1 MACVE
6 ACRDT
11 RCDEVS
17 MKWFRSQDGVA
28 LMMTLMVSAIAL
40 SVMAS
45 LMYIMVSGTRISGLN
60 KRFTT
65 ALEAGRGGQAVV
77 LEYIGT
83 RGLPDDEFMN
93 AISFDSSGTS
103 DTCLGDKLNKAT
115 VDWESAC
122 DSKITINP
130 SDDQTYDFK
139 FELDAYTVYA
149 KIVNTIEGNTSAGG
163 RSQKWVTTG
172 VVTAGGGG
180 AGGGGSIEVVPVP
193 YLYTIELDARKGT
206 RADAEKAKLSVL
218 YQY

>member
-1 MACVE
+1 M
-6 ACRDT
+6 
-11 RCDEVS
+11 
-17 MKWFRSQDGVA
+17 WFKNQDGVA

-40 SVMAS
+40 AVMAS

-83 RGLPDDEFMN
+83 RGLPDADFMN

-103 DTCLGDKLNKAT
+103 DTCLDDKLNKAT
-115 VDWESAC
+115 AKWDAAC
-122 DSKITINP
+122 DPLVTIDT
-130 SDDQTYDFK
+130 SDDQTYDYK
-139 FELDAYTVYA
+139 FELAAYTIYT

-163 RSQKWVTTG
+163 RSQQWVTTG

>member
-1 MACVE
+1 MAGVE
-6 ACRDT
+6 AGRDT

-17 MKWFRSQDGVA
+17 MKLFRSQDGVA
-28 LMMTLMVSAIAL
+28 LMMTLIVSAIAL

-77 LEYIGT
+77 LEYVGT
-83 RGLPDDEFMN
+83 RGRPDADFMN

-103 DTCLGDKLNKAT
+103 DTCLDDKLNKAT
-115 VDWESAC
+115 VDWDATC
-122 DSKITINP
+122 DAILTINTGD
-130 SDDQTYDFK
+130 SDTYDFK
-139 FELDAYTVYA
+139 FELAAYTIYS
-149 KIVNTIEGNTSAGG
+149 KIVNTIEVNTSAGG
-163 RSQKWVTTG
+163 KAQKWVTTG

-180 AGGGGSIEVVPVP
+180 AGGGGTIEVVPVP

>member
-1 MACVE
+1 M
-6 ACRDT
+6 
-11 RCDEVS
+11 
-17 MKWFRSQDGVA
+17 WFRNQDGVA
-28 LMMTLMVSAIAL
+28 LMMTLMVSAIAI

-65 ALEAGRGGQAVV
+65 ALEAGRGGQAVM

-83 RGLPDDEFMN
+83 RGRPDADFMN

-103 DTCLGDKLNKAT
+103 DTCLDDKLNKAT
-115 VDWESAC
+115 ANWALDGTC
-122 DSKITINP
+122 DSRLTIDTT
-130 SDDQTYDFK
+130 DDQTYDFK
-139 FELDAYTVYA
+139 FDLDAYTIYT
-149 KIVNTIEGNTSAGG
+149 KIVNTIEGNTGG
-163 RSQKWVTTG
+163 GKTSEQWVTTG

-180 AGGGGSIEVVPVP
+180 AGGSGSIEVVPVP

-206 RADAEKAKLSVL
+206 RADAEKAKLSIL